1 MVKFFF
7 IAKLLFKKQNVS
19 RQALRWTPI
28 LIQHKLQNDSFTG
41 YLFSV
46 FGYTNY
52 YKLNQQLRDQMK
64 FKKIY
69 NFPVQENSQGLSGLG
84 NESFFTPQTGKQGDF
99 KKIKTN
105 QFVHAVQIVQ
115 NPMQMDEFSLND
127 VESVISDYEYDQE
140 FNNSQLSESIVLSW
154 NNSTAFE
161 TGNSSSQNSSN
172 ISFAF

>member
-1 MVKFFF
+1 MVKLFF

-52 YKLNQQLRDQMK
+52 YKLNQQLREQMM

-69 NFPVQENSQGLSGLG
+69 RLPAQENSQGLSGLG
-84 NESFFTPQTGKQGDF
+84 NESLYTPQTGKQGDF

-140 FNNSQLSESIVLSW
+140 FNNSQFSESLVLSW
-154 NNSTAFE
+154 NDSTAFG
-161 TGNSSSQNSSN
+161 TGSSASQSGSTTQ
-172 ISFAF
+172 FAF